1 MPKFNLKRLLAD
13 IDTVSQTFTGK
24 KLDANLFRLYEV
36 YRASAKPLNGEDTED
51 YKDCELLQVSPNA
64 TERIMKVAL
73 KAYQVD
79 NHPDKFI
86 DPTLKAEAEGKFKA
100 AGEAFDRIKERRGWK
115 K

>member
-1 MPKFNLKRLLAD
+1 MPKRTLKNILAD
-13 IDTVSQTFTGK
+13 LDTVSQTFTGR
-24 KLDANLFRLYEV
+24 KLGENVFRVYEV
-36 YRASAKPLNGEDTED
+36 YKQSNETTDDAD

-79 NHPDKFI
+79 NHPDKFV
-86 DPTLKAEAEGKFKA
+86 DPTLKATAEEKFKA